1 MSRRTIMPWL
11 GNVDAKSVAL
21 IDRLA
26 PLISG
31 VAIGPVRRQGKVNWP
46 LMKEVV
52 DACRSRGLTTRLCIS
67 GPPEEYAT
75 RAAAKS
81 ALAYWV
87 QRCEEAGFEGFDLDY
102 EHHPAR
108 YRQAY
113 SAYMRD
119 LKKASTQRNWKLD
132 ICVNYLD
139 HIHHQGTEIMFQDP
153 DVVAECCD
161 QVRVMCYDFF
171 FAYGRGKSEL
181 KDRGDCFGWG
191 PVATVPWS
199 RAAMRFWNRFVPAS
213 RLVMGLPAYGNDFNL
228 SRLSRG
234 RQVYFPQKERS
245 FVGSKGWS
253 KIEHWWDEIPVHL
266 YRDDKGQAHVY
277 YGFGGSMT
285 QRMLRVA
292 TELKI
297 PTVAFWYA
305 GSTTKQMWEAAA
317 EWAGKPTP
325 DLKGFPKDYR

>member
-139 HIHHQGTEIMFQDP
+139 HIHHQGTEITEEF
-153 DVVAECCD
+153 
-161 QVRVMCYDFF
+161 
-171 FAYGRGKSEL
+171 L
-181 KDRGDCFGWG
+181 KTFR
-191 PVATVPWS
+191 
-199 RAAMRFWNRFVPAS
+199 R
-213 RLVMGLPAYGNDFNL
+213 
-228 SRLSRG
+228 
-234 RQVYFPQKERS
+234 
-245 FVGSKGWS
+245 
-253 KIEHWWDEIPVHL
+253 
-266 YRDDKGQAHVY
+266 RD
-277 YGFGGSMT
+277 
-285 QRMLRVA
+285 
-292 TELKI
+292 
-297 PTVAFWYA
+297 
-305 GSTTKQMWEAAA
+305 AA
-317 EWAGKPTP
+317 ERKHTP
-325 DLKGFPKDYR
+325 AL